1 MVHSNCR
8 GVLRHITST
17 LKKTQHPTLDNFLLS
32 IRTKGNFLERS
43 VMFGEKS
50 FLKEKEL
57 YYFFSKEEDASQ
69 IYTQTYWLRNVT
81 SQAVI
86 YTQCLQ

>member
-1 MVHSNCR
+1 
-8 GVLRHITST
+8 
-17 LKKTQHPTLDNFLLS
+17 
-32 IRTKGNFLERS
+32 
-43 VMFGEKS
+43 MFGEKS

-57 YYFFSKEEDASQ
+57 YYFFSKAEDESQ

-81 SQAVI
+81 IQAVI